1 MRKPEQTKEA
11 QVFSSYTA
19 LRSTKSTIK
28 LDGRWYQDKDK
39 EPIHILEVSHPRKEL
54 NTS

>member
-19 LRSTKSTIK
+19 LRSTTSTIN
-28 LDGRWYQDKDK
+28 
-39 EPIHILEVSHPRKEL
+39 LEAR
-54 NTS
+54 